1 MFHVSTLLPFTEGD
15 PQQLQRKRHIGN
27 DIVAIIFQEENT
39 PFVPDMI
46 ASHFLHTYLV
56 IQPLDSC
63 SSCTR
68 YKVSVTSR
76 DDVPFFGPSLPN
88 PAVFKKGPEL
98 RDFLLTK
105 LINAEQAC
113 YKAQRFAKLEERTR
127 AALLENLYQDLNQK
141 NLEYFGHL
149 PQIPESKSES
159 NRLFDTFRRAISGKV
174 RSQSV
179 DSQLSSSATSSTKRN
194 NG

>member
-1 MFHVSTLLPFTEGD
+1 MFFSRSFDEFLSILGETVRLKGFDRYKGGLDTVHDLTGLHSVFTHWRGIEIMFHVSTLLPFTEGD

-68 YKVSVTSR
+68 YKVS
-76 DDVPFFGPSLPN
+76 
-88 PAVFKKGPEL
+88 
-98 RDFLLTK
+98 
-105 LINAEQAC
+105 
-113 YKAQRFAKLEERTR
+113 TR
-127 AALLENLYQDLNQK
+127 
-141 NLEYFGHL
+141 G
-149 PQIPESKSES
+149 
-159 NRLFDTFRRAISGKV
+159 
-174 RSQSV
+174 
-179 DSQLSSSATSSTKRN
+179 SSSPHPCVNIYTTE
-194 NG
+194 